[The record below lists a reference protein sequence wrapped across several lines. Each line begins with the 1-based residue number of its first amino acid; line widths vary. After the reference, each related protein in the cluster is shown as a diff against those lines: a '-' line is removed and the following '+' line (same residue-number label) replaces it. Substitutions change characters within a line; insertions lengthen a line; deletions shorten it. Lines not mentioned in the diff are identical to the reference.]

1 MLLFLDES
9 GSDCREAPYEVLAG
23 VAIREQNLWPLIQ
36 AVRAA
41 ERDHFGMPL
50 SNVGVELKGK
60 KLLKSKVFRLA
71 EQGASFPADQRR
83 DMVSQFLAK
92 GQDEA
97 KGEQVAYT

>member
-23 VAIREQNLWPLIQ
+23 VAIRKQNLWPLIQ

-50 SNVGVELKGK
+50 SNSE
-60 KLLKSKVFRLA
+60 
-71 EQGASFPADQRR
+71 FPFFLFTKPRPTFIFDQVCLGSRG
-83 DMVSQFLAK
+83 LI
-92 GQDEA
+92 
-97 KGEQVAYT
+97 